1 MTETMTALFGGQGP
15 DWVAREVP
23 VPEPGPGQVLVR
35 THAVALNNA
44 DPQMLAEFDTPGSD
58 NAYVAGYEF
67 AGDIAAL
74 GPGTHNLTVGDRV
87 MGTAPSSFAQFVL
100 ADYRHVI
107 AMPDNLEYNETTA
120 LPTAL
125 LTEHGALMLAG
136 YTPGQTVLITA
147 ATSGIGLLGVQIA
160 KALGAAAVIGTTR
173 SADKEDVLI
182 KAGADTVVVTTNR
195 NLTDAVLEATEG
207 RGVDVVLDHAGGQ
220 TLAACLPATR
230 DGGHLVNIGRLDA
243 AQSTIDL
250 DALSY
255 RHLHLHGASFGF
267 GRAEELGNV
276 IAALADEVMPAVADG
291 RIRPVID
298 SIYPFAE
305 AADAAH
311 RMRSGNTVGKIV
323 MPMP

>member
-1 MTETMTALFGGQGP
+1 MTALFGGQGP

-23 VPEPGPGQVLVR
+23 VPGPGPGQVLVR

-58 NAYVAGYEF
+58 NEYVAGYEF
-67 AGDIAAL
+67 CGDITAL

-87 MGTAPSSFAQFVL
+87 MGTAPNSFAQFVL

-107 AMPDNLEYNETTA
+107 AMPDNLQYNEAAA

-136 YTPGQTVLITA
+136 YKPGQTVLITA

-243 AQSTIDL
+243 TKSTIDL

-276 IAALADEVMPAVADG
+276 IAALANEVIPAVADG

-311 RMRSGNTVGKIV
+311 RIRSGNTVGKIV